1 MTCRH
6 CGARIGILER
16 WRYGDFC
23 SREHKEEFAR
33 DNERLTE
40 EILLDLRRPVAAA
53 KPVSITKAG
62 GSSPATESLP
72 EPVAELEEPD
82 PDMAGIVSQRETE
95 PVRVKTVSAPAD
107 PPKTKPG
114 WKEFASL
121 ANLDRA
127 GAGSA
132 KSAPPAHRQLWI
144 EDPPAVD
151 SGPYSRVLKR
161 VLGLPHTQ
169 YRRRRPSLRLLDG
182 LLSIDPPPE
191 DPRPAITAE
200 VALWGGWEA
209 DPAAGWE
216 AGPESALELA
226 PGTAEILQD
235 YPITAPWDRW
245 ERWPVAAPAALPQR
259 AQAPAPP
266 VHPGTGSWPAP
277 PSFSGAPVRPAGP
290 AAAGPGGMLVAAAGP
305 GPPRRGGSPR
315 QAPPTPIQPAQP
327 VYATGPGLFPAGPLF
342 PTQAVTGMAGPG
354 AGASY
359 PAAGPDRSGG
369 GPALSTPY
377 AGAVWREMAPPM
389 FLAQADLAVDLDP
402 LDRLRPIR
410 LIPAAFVHARPR
422 VFRPR
427 PQLAPPRPRV
437 PAAPPRATLALCL
450 ADTWTP
456 TPVEPVR
463 WRP

>member
-40 EILLDLRRPVAAA
+40 EILLDLHRPVAAA
-53 KPVSITKAG
+53 KPVPISRTAG
-62 GSSPATESLP
+62 TPPEAEVLP
-72 EPVAELEEPD
+72 DPVAEPEEPD
-82 PDMAGIVSQRETE
+82 PGMAGILPQREAE
-95 PVRVKTVSAPAD
+95 PVRAKADSTPAD

-132 KSAPPAHRQLWI
+132 KSAPPAYRQLWV
-144 EDPPAVD
+144 EDAPTVD
-151 SGPYSRVLKR
+151 PGPYARVLKR
-161 VLGLPHTQ
+161 ILGLPHTQ
-169 YRRRRPSLRLLDG
+169 YRRRRPALRLLDT
-182 LLSIDPPPE
+182 LLSIEPPAE
-191 DPRPAITAE
+191 DPSPAVTAE
-200 VALWGGWEA
+200 VALWGGWDA
-209 DPAAGWE
+209 DPSAGWE
-216 AGPESALELA
+216 SGPESALHVA
-226 PGTAEILQD
+226 PGATEILQD

-245 ERWPVAAPAALPQR
+245 ERWPVAAAATLPQR
-259 AQAPAPP
+259 AQAPVPP
-266 VHPGTGSWPAP
+266 PPPSAGSWPAP
-277 PSFSGAPVRPAGP
+277 PNFAGIP
-290 AAAGPGGMLVAAAGP
+290 SPPGNSAGAGPGGMLVPAAGP
-305 GPPRRGGSPR
+305 GPARHGGPVR
-315 QAPPTPIQPAQP
+315 QAPAAPGHAAQP
-327 VYATGPGLFPAGPLF
+327 VYAAGPGLFPAGPVFAAPPLSGRSGSGSSL
-342 PTQAVTGMAGPG
+342 A
-354 AGASY
+354 Y
-359 PAAGPDRSGG
+359 PAAGQGRPAA
-369 GPALSTPY
+369 GPVLSTPY
-377 AGAVWREMAPPM
+377 PAAVWREMAPPM

-402 LDRLRPIR
+402 LDRPRSTRP
-410 LIPAAFVHARPR
+410 LSAAFVHARPR

-437 PAAPPRATLALCL
+437 PAAPPRATLALSL
-450 ADTWTP
+450 ADSWIP